1 MDITR
6 AVAVVDT
13 HTGGEPTRII
23 LGGGPYLKGHGIAEK
38 WLEFKKYHDDFRN
51 MVMREPHGHN
61 DMFGALLT
69 SPEKEDAHFG
79 VLFMDASGSIS
90 MCGHGSIGIARTL
103 VDLGIIQREEPVT
116 HVRIDTPAGLVDLQ
130 VDVSGDSVGD
140 VTMKNVPAFLYEENV
155 ELEVPS
161 LDRKIKLDIA
171 FGGNFFAIVPAGQLN
186 LELTKEE
193 SPALIHLGLEI
204 RDLVNRKMKIQH
216 PVETHIDQVELT
228 EFSLEREGLPTKNVV
243 IFGEGA
249 VDRSPCGTG
258 TCAKMATLVAKG
270 KLAHGEEFLHQGIT
284 ESLFRGYTEKGP
296 DVGAFSTVIPYLKS
310 RSYVTGFNFL
320 FRQREDEVGK
330 GFYLPR

>member
-1 MDITR
+1 MEVSR

-23 LGGGPYLKGHGIAEK
+23 LGGGPCLKGRSISEK
-38 WLEFKKYHDDFRN
+38 WLEFKRDHEDFRN

-69 SPEKEDAHFG
+69 SPEREDSHYG

-103 VDLGIIQREEPVT
+103 VDLGMIVKEEPVT
-116 HVRIDTPAGLVDLQ
+116 HVRIDTPAGLVDLE
-130 VDVSGDSVGD
+130 VEVSGSSVGD
-140 VTMKNVPAFLYEENV
+140 VTMKNVPAFLYERNV
-155 ELEVPS
+155 EIEVPS
-161 LDRKIKLDIA
+161 LGRKITLDIS
-171 FGGNFFAIVPAGQLN
+171 FGGNFFAIVPAAQLG
-186 LELTKEE
+186 LELTREE
-193 SPALIHLGLEI
+193 SPRLIHLGLEI
-204 RDLVNRKMKIQH
+204 RDLLNRKMKIQH
-216 PVETHIDQVELT
+216 PVETHIDKVELT
-228 EFSLEREGLPTKNVV
+228 EFSLEREGLPTRNVV

-258 TCAKMATLVAKG
+258 TCAKMATLVEKG
-270 KLAHGEEFLHQGIT
+270 KLVHGKEFIHQGIT
-284 ESLFRGYTEKGP
+284 GSLFRGFTEKGP
-296 DVGAFSTVIPYLKS
+296 KVGPFETVIPYIKS

-320 FRQREDEVGK
+320 LKQGEDEVGK